1 MRAST
6 LHRPHDAPTSPP
18 RRMPDDGSPRA
29 GRRRKSSSDRSPE
42 GEHRDQRSPG
52 SLRPLA
58 RLALAVLLFLMVLLA
73 AGVLLT
79 GDSPVDEQLPPEPAV
94 QIR

>member
-6 LHRPHDAPTSPP
+6 LPRSHDAPTSPP
-18 RRMPDDGSPRA
+18 RTMPEGGSPPA
-29 GRRRKSSSDRSPE
+29 GRRRKSSSHHSPE
-42 GEHRDQRSPG
+42 GEHQDQRSPG
-52 SLRPLA
+52 SLCPLA
-58 RLALAVLLFLMVLLA
+58 RLAVAVLLFLMVLLA

-79 GDSPVDEQLPPEPAV
+79 GDSPVDEQLAPEPAV

>member
-6 LHRPHDAPTSPP
+6 PYRPHDAPTSPP
-18 RRMPDDGSPRA
+18 HTMPDEGSLLA
-29 GRRRKSSSDRSPE
+29 GHWRKSSSDRSPE
-42 GEHRDQRSPG
+42 GEHQDQWCPE

-58 RLALAVLLFLMVLLA
+58 RLALAALLFLMMLLA

-79 GDSPVDEQLPPEPAV
+79 GDSPVDEQLPTEPAV

>member
-6 LHRPHDAPTSPP
+6 PYRSHDAPTSPP
-18 RRMPDDGSPRA
+18 HTMPDDGSLLA
-29 GRRRKSSSDRSPE
+29 GHRRKSSSDRSPE
-42 GEHRDQRSPG
+42 GEHQDQWSPG

-58 RLALAVLLFLMVLLA
+58 RLALALLLFLMMLLA

-79 GDSPVDEQLPPEPAV
+79 GDSPVDEQLPAEPAV